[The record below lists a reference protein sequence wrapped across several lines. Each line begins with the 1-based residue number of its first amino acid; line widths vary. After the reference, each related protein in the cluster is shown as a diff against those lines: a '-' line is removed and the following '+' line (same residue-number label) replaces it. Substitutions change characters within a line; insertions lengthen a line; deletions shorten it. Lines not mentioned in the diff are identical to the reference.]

1 MGAYAWK
8 RRITHCEV
16 LTPHKATAV
25 AWLVGD
31 DLERIIETLKAKG
44 LAFGLYDLP
53 QLKRHGD
60 IHEGGGTRV
69 AWLKDPD
76 GNIHSIVNG

>member
-25 AWLVGD
+25 TWLVGD

-44 LAFGLYDLP
+44 LAFGL
-53 QLKRHGD
+53 
-60 IHEGGGTRV
+60 
-69 AWLKDPD
+69 
-76 GNIHSIVNG
+76 